1 MNALR
6 DLLQCAQEERDAL
19 STKCE
24 DLSARLSEVESSKS
38 ELVEEHDCL
47 TLEVEELRAK
57 LDQSEDVLYMELV
70 RVGQLFY
77 NHISCYI
84 QHGQLLYCHKILY
97 YCNYWLVSCTSN
109 VSIL

>member
-19 STKCE
+19 SKKCE

-57 LDQSEDVLYMELV
+57 LDQSEDVLYIELV
-70 RVGQLFY
+70 HVEQLFY
-77 NHISCYI
+77 NRICCYI
-84 QHGQLLYCHKILY
+84 
-97 YCNYWLVSCTSN
+97 
-109 VSIL
+109 